1 MTCPVLPAS
10 SRDDSAI
17 MRRSRGRDLRR
28 RRVRA
33 MRRLARLSE
42 RRNAT
47 PAGKPPV
54 EEPWEA
60 LGSVPESRAKPASTR
75 DFESSART
83 AEAANLRVPPPPPWG
98 RLGRG
103 EVGRGKPRFG
113 ARQSSFASP
122 PYPPPVRGRGIQCA
136 LRLTAAC
143 SMKPFVPLHRV
154 QNEI

>member
-1 MTCPVLPAS
+1 MKCPALPAS

-98 RLGRG
+98 RLGGGSR
-103 EVGRGKPRFG
+103 
-113 ARQSSFASP
+113 ASVLDSLRSLPP

-154 QNEI
+154 QNEIRP

>member
-60 LGSVPESRAKPASTR
+60 LGSVPGSRAKRASTR

-103 EVGRGKPRFG
+103 GGWEGEAALRCSTVFVRFPHPTLPRFG
-113 ARQSSFASP
+113 AGEFSAR
-122 PYPPPVRGRGIQCA
+122 
-136 LRLTAAC
+136 
-143 SMKPFVPLHRV
+143 
-154 QNEI
+154 